1 MMADSKNQLMEAY
14 KRTQLLKTIFRAK
27 VLEHLKDTIRDFSRP
42 SIDPESHLIVEDSKA
57 T

>member
-1 MMADSKNQLMEAY
+1 MEAH
-14 KRTQLLKTIFRAK
+14 KRIQLLKTIFRAK

-42 SIDPESHLIVEDSKA
+42 LIDPESHLIVEDSKV